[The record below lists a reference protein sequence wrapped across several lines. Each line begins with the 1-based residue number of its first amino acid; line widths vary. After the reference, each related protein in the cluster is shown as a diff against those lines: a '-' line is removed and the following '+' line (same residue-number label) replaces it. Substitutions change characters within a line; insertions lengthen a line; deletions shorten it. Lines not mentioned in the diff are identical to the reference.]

1 MLNNKGMTLIQTMVG
16 MGLAVV
22 TMVGIAGIFA
32 QTIGASKEVD
42 IQALIDTRH
51 IDVMHRAGSLQFLR
65 DKFVLSATGTVEGNS
80 KSLADCLRGKGSNC
94 TGHAGPQKL
103 LDTEGDFNSGYSLKL
118 GKCDTGPTCVVQQE
132 TLYEWVCK
140 SDEACTS
147 LKLNVRTSYTGPE
160 TKKKY
165 RTRVYELEI
174 PGRSLVSRA
183 DISFDCTSVGM
194 VVGIDYKKL
203 NAICKPITG
212 QTMADGVLP
221 AQTIG
226 PETTRDPG
234 GDNCDLGGL
243 GSIGYFGSQT
253 SCLPMQ
259 SPSRE
264 PASSFIPVLG
274 TVAQPPSLPRVKK
287 AVSAFVISAKG
298 VTFGANGS
306 HTATLNYDYQTGQFQ
321 CVGTLTSFNESSNDT
336 PDQVTTGNFSSDV
349 ASCSSTGASASLSG
363 SCDSTSGGDN
373 DFCIGVSY
381 TVTATTTTSD
391 GCGVSIRIRGG
402 ATQDLS
408 FYVCE

>member
-1 MLNNKGMTLIQTMVG
+1 MFNNKGMTLIQTMVG

-65 DKFVLSATGTVEGNS
+65 QKFALEASAFQGGRLTS
-80 KSLADCLRGKGSNC
+80 CLNGKGSNC
-94 TGHAGPQKL
+94 LEHAGLETLVDP
-103 LDTEGDFNSGYSLKL
+103 EGDFNSSYSLKL
-118 GKCDTGPTCVVQQE
+118 GKCTPGLPTCVVRQQARYQWMC
-132 TLYEWVCK
+132 TA
-140 SDEACTS
+140 DACS
-147 LKLNVRTSYTGPE
+147 ALKVNVQTSYTGPE

-183 DISFDCTSVGM
+183 DIAFDCTSVGM
-194 VVGIDYKKL
+194 VMGIDYKKL
-203 NAICKPITG
+203 RANCEAISG
-212 QTMADGVLP
+212 NTMATADLP

-226 PETTRDPG
+226 PEVTRDPG
-234 GDNCDLGGL
+234 GELCGDAGL
-243 GSIGYFGSQT
+243 AAIGLFATQS
-253 SCLPMQ
+253 SCQGLQ
-259 SPSRE
+259 DSSRE
-264 PASSFIPVLG
+264 PASSFGWVTATVPEPPPVPK
-274 TVAQPPSLPRVKK
+274 TKRAM
-287 AVSAFVISAKG
+287 SAFVISAKG